1 MSLRVGF
8 FPQNNSLWV
17 LRHRGILERA
27 IPDVEWVNLR
37 ELPAGPKVDPTKS
50 LPSQHGDHLFERFPR
65 HADVLPRWK
74 TAPLCQHQLLRLRC

>member
-17 LRHRGILERA
+17 LRHRGILERT

-37 ELPAGPKVDPTKS
+37 ELPPGAKVDPTKG
-50 LPSQHGDHLFERFPR
+50 LPS
-65 HADVLPRWK
+65 
-74 TAPLCQHQLLRLRC
+74 